1 MSSRSASLKTA
12 SPEAGS
18 RSISALFPSWCDW
31 RGNIIFSYPLSIYGQ
46 ATCLQVA
53 LIVLLNPQKHL
64 VDQFHKFGITTMYD
78 ELLRFRISVAS
89 VMEKGDREIAEFD
102 CKQGLV
108 QMVAANNL
116 DTQI

>member
-1 MSSRSASLKTA
+1 M
-12 SPEAGS
+12 
-18 RSISALFPSWCDW
+18 PSWCDW

-89 VMEKGDREIAEFD
+89 VMEKGDREIAQFD
-102 CKQGLV
+102 RKQGLV
-108 QMVAANNL
+108 
-116 DTQI
+116 